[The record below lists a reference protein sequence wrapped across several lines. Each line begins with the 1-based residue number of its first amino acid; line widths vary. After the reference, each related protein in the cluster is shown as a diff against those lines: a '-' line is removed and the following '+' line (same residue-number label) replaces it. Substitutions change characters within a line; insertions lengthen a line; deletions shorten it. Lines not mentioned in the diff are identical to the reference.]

1 MTTSRRIVN
10 QPSAGKPVKE
20 GFEQQVRQTFQ
31 LDSQIFGVCK
41 ILKQQYLVNEQ
52 LKYNILT
59 SRRLFSDFQVDSDID
74 FRNGGERL
82 ARSRSRVEDISRRI
96 LVEENNP
103 LNNRRSKSRQS
114 NTDVNHLIH
123 NSNFAHHITDT
134 SDPENHIGQQYNNL
148 SGRLGMYQLKLN
160 K

>member
-1 MTTSRRIVN
+1 MLM
-10 QPSAGKPVKE
+10 P
-20 GFEQQVRQTFQ
+20 RQTYLHQ
-31 LDSQIFGVCK
+31 GVF
-41 ILKQQYLVNEQ
+41 
-52 LKYNILT
+52 T
-59 SRRLFSDFQVDSDID
+59 DFQVDSDID

-103 LNNRRSKSRQS
+103 LNNPLNNRRSKSRQS
-114 NTDVNHLIH
+114 NNDVNHLIH

-148 SGRLGMYQLKLN
+148 SGRLGRFSLKLITSRCETLSHVRFLN
-160 K
+160 ISNCYSF

>member
-1 MTTSRRIVN
+1 MR
-10 QPSAGKPVKE
+10 
-20 GFEQQVRQTFQ
+20 F
-31 LDSQIFGVCK
+31 
-41 ILKQQYLVNEQ
+41 
-52 LKYNILT
+52 
-59 SRRLFSDFQVDSDID
+59 FSDFQVDSDID

-103 LNNRRSKSRQS
+103 LNNPLNNRRSKSRQS
-114 NTDVNHLIH
+114 NNDVNHLIH

-148 SGRLGMYQLKLN
+148 SGRLGRF
-160 K
+160 

>member
-1 MTTSRRIVN
+1 MEMLR
-10 QPSAGKPVKE
+10 P
-20 GFEQQVRQTFQ
+20 RQTYLHQ
-31 LDSQIFGVCK
+31 GVF
-41 ILKQQYLVNEQ
+41 
-52 LKYNILT
+52 T
-59 SRRLFSDFQVDSDID
+59 DFQVDSDID

-103 LNNRRSKSRQS
+103 LNNPLNNRRSKSRQS
-114 NTDVNHLIH
+114 NNDVNHLIH

-148 SGRLGMYQLKLN
+148 SGRLGMF
-160 K
+160 

>member
-1 MTTSRRIVN
+1 MLRS
-10 QPSAGKPVKE
+10 
-20 GFEQQVRQTFQ
+20 RQTYLHQ
-31 LDSQIFGVCK
+31 GVF
-41 ILKQQYLVNEQ
+41 L
-52 LKYNILT
+52 
-59 SRRLFSDFQVDSDID
+59 DFQVDSDID

-134 SDPENHIGQQYNNL
+134 SDAENHIGQQYNNL
-148 SGRLGMYQLKLN
+148 SGRLGMY
-160 K
+160 

>member
-1 MTTSRRIVN
+1 M
-10 QPSAGKPVKE
+10 
-20 GFEQQVRQTFQ
+20 
-31 LDSQIFGVCK
+31 VCR
-41 ILKQQYLVNEQ
+41 ILKWQYLVNQ
-52 LKYNILT
+52 
-59 SRRLFSDFQVDSDID
+59 RLGRPRQTNLHQGVFSDFQVDSDID

-103 LNNRRSKSRQS
+103 LNNPLNNRRSKSRQS
-114 NTDVNHLIH
+114 NNDVNHLIH

-148 SGRLGMYQLKLN
+148 SGRLGMF
-160 K
+160 

>member
-1 MTTSRRIVN
+1 MNMLI
-10 QPSAGKPVKE
+10 P
-20 GFEQQVRQTFQ
+20 RQTYLHQ
-31 LDSQIFGVCK
+31 GV
-41 ILKQQYLVNEQ
+41 
-52 LKYNILT
+52 
-59 SRRLFSDFQVDSDID
+59 FSDFQVDSVID

-103 LNNRRSKSRQS
+103 LNNPLNNRRSKSRQS
-114 NTDVNHLIH
+114 NNDVNHLIH

-148 SGRLGMYQLKLN
+148 SGRLGMF
-160 K
+160 